1 MFKPTVTHSTETE
14 LRSEAETRGG
24 LADRPCSVS
33 RLPDLQLLCPLTYQ
47 AARRGTATGLLRQD
61 KSGVRVPGRSCA
73 THGSNQLTV
82 ATALVY

>member
-14 LRSEAETRGG
+14 LHSEAGPGTSRQ
-24 LADRPCSVS
+24 DPVS

-47 AARRGTATGLLRQD
+47 AARRERDRRTGLLRQD

-73 THGSNQLTV
+73 SRL
-82 ATALVY
+82 